1 MKEKKPIIITNFKTY
16 EIAVGE
22 KAVELAIE
30 HDKVAKKSNADFAV
44 VVGACELN
52 RVANAVSID
61 VFVEHCDPQGFGSNT
76 GKIIVES
83 VKAAGASGILLN
95 HSENRLRLDII
106 EDTIKRAKNVGL
118 KICLCANTVKAGL
131 ALSQFNPDFVAIEP
145 PELIGGDVSVTNAN
159 PKIISD
165 SVEKI
170 KNVQVLV
177 GAGIKDGNDV
187 KTAYDLGA
195 GGVLL
200 ASGVTKAKNPKE
212 VLEDL
217 ASKI

>member
-1 MKEKKPIIITNFKTY
+1 MTEKIKFL
-16 EIAVGE
+16 A
-22 KAVELAIE
+22 KA
-30 HDKVAKKSNADFAV
+30 
-44 VVGACELN
+44 
-52 RVANAVSID
+52 
-61 VFVEHCDPQGFGSNT
+61 
-76 GKIIVES
+76 IV
-83 VKAAGASGILLN
+83 LLN

-131 ALSQFNPDFVAIEP
+131 ALSQFNPDMNLSDNFTFTTGLNINYVGGAIKY
-145 PELIGGDVSVTNAN
+145 DN
-159 PKIISD
+159 IISLNWD
-165 SVEKI
+165 DRDYVVEKI